1 MSKELLK
8 ISLVKGT
15 ICQAESDFAN
25 DAEREMAA
33 ASLVSIMDQDKKLAE
48 HIVSYVTL
56 FILKR
61 EQMAAANREAI
72 ELGRTK
78 TQN

>member
-1 MSKELLK
+1 M
-8 ISLVKGT
+8 V
-15 ICQAESDFAN
+15 
-25 DAEREMAA
+25 A

-72 ELGRTK
+72 ELARKK